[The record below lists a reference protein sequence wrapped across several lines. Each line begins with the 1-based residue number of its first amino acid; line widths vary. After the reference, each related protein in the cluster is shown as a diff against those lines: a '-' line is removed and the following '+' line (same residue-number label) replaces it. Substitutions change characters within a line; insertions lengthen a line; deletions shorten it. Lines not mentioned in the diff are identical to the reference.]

1 MVRNSYG
8 KEKIHRYEQW
18 RNPDVEE
25 GGIIRIS
32 GKFLL
37 DHETEIINLI
47 KHEDK
52 LAQERNPNHK
62 VTKIEKEDDMLIV
75 ETSVHNLA
83 ERIGHA
89 LKRAYKGEFELKFRP
104 GEKFVEIDWRREN

>member
-1 MVRNSYG
+1 MVRTPYG
-8 KEKIHRYEQW
+8 KEKVHRYEQW

-25 GGIIRIS
+25 GGIVRIA

-37 DHETEIINLI
+37 DHETEILNLI

-62 VTKIEKEDDMLIV
+62 VTKIEKIDDMIV
-75 ETSVHNLA
+75 VEVSVHNLA

-89 LKRAYKGEFELKFRP
+89 LKSAYKGEIDLKFRP
-104 GEKFVEIDWRREN
+104 GEKFVEIDWRRD